1 MFNQINF
8 LKKGESLKH
17 TAQGYMSYEIL
28 KKSLKW
34 LYGLF
39 LGCYYQLQPLSSY
52 AVEIGLNQNI
62 DLNRN

>member
-1 MFNQINF
+1 
-8 LKKGESLKH
+8 L
-17 TAQGYMSYEIL
+17 
-28 KKSLKW
+28 W

-52 AVEIGLNQNI
+52 AVEIGLNQNT